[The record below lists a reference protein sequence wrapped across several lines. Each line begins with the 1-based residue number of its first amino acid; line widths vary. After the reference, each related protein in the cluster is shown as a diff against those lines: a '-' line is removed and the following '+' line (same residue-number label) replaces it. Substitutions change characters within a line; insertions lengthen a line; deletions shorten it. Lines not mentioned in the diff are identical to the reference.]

1 MESTQSNS
9 YKFVFASA
17 VIFYLAAGFFAA
29 FYFWYHGSAYAAGLF
44 EKDPMDNSK
53 VIGSPASAGREA
65 DGMDGS
71 GASEDS
77 DAWEMAA
84 LENGEAAGD
93 SSDGSSAGNGAE
105 GAEVS
110 GQAANPS
117 ESHYYILKTST
128 TKQRLHL
135 REAPSLSA
143 MIIYRMPIGT
153 PGYVLWKGNS
163 WAFIVAETKK
173 GVKTGFAA
181 VKYLDLEEIPP
192 EAVPA
197 EYLEL
202 NIPQYEEEYLP
213 YDDI

>member
-65 DGMDGS
+65 SDGMDGS

-93 SSDGSSAGNGAE
+93 SSDGSSGGNGAE

-143 MIIYRMPIGT
+143 MIIYRMP
-153 PGYVLWKGNS
+153 
-163 WAFIVAETKK
+163 
-173 GVKTGFAA
+173 
-181 VKYLDLEEIPP
+181 
-192 EAVPA
+192 
-197 EYLEL
+197 
-202 NIPQYEEEYLP
+202 
-213 YDDI
+213 